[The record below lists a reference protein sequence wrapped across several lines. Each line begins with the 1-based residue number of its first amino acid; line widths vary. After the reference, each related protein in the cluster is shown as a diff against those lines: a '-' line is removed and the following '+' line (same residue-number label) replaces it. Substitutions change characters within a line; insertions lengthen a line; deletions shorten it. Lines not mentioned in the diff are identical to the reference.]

1 MLNAILIVKFVN
13 KYKATALFANKDI
26 MNQKESVMNK
36 IIMLD
41 AFKRK
46 FLKLEEIVLDQL
58 IN

>member
-13 KYKATALFANKDI
+13 KYKVTVLFVNKDI
-26 MNQKESVMNK
+26 MHQKESAMNK

-41 AFKRK
+41 AFKKK